1 MASPFSIFRQNQWI
15 MLAGMGVLLMIA
27 FVIVPSVQMLMDTGR
42 TRGDAPPVVEF
53 RKIRTSIDE
62 AQLQD
67 MMRRRVKMIQFLASL
82 REQVMLQQFPEQFR
96 ALMMQRVGPMAGA
109 YAQSVFGPD
118 SEQAVVMTDL
128 LNKKADELG
137 LVVSNGAINDFL
149 KRESEGKVP
158 YPEVRK
164 IFESLDLT
172 EKMLFEDLRYEL
184 KAMEVRQLVLEEP
197 PPPDFDRFMRG
208 QAQFDGITGVTPEQR
223 YEYFERTSARVTL
236 EVLPVKVETLASKE
250 KEPAESVLREYFEK
264 NKDKPQGNDLVP
276 GFKVPY
282 QAVYEYVLATPA
294 KVDELAPRQPVTDA
308 DIVKFYEDN
317 KDFEFEDRAAGLEDP
332 LKNDPAVRPAEIT
345 PEKKGDESSEAP
357 KAEDKKA
364 DEKKADEKKAD
375 EKKADE
381 KKADDKKE
389 PEAKKAD
396 DEAGGDCQDAA
407 KDEKKPAEEKKPEE
421 KKPAAEAKEEVTK
434 KEDAKTPDEK
444 KLPEPPAGPPAK
456 KYKPLDDLLKGEIR
470 KRLEREAAIRAIEKS
485 LSSIRSNVMRKYG
498 TQFYSWESAQTAGKK
513 AEEPK
518 RPDLKAVAEKDGL
531 KYGITEPFSQLT
543 SKDHLPLGMSF
554 VSSSLPVNIDTQ
566 NMFVF
571 RAFGGFQKF
580 SPEYAMDDAG
590 NRMVFWKVKEIEPH
604 VPKYEEVKA
613 LVLSTW
619 KTEQARK
626 KAEELAKAFV
636 TEAKPGES
644 LTQDLG
650 GVDREISTSLSLPSD
665 IHSTIPEEKPAVES
679 NVVPAAKPLVEALGP
694 DAPDLVFTT
703 RPFSWLI
710 SPMLDPQR
718 PEAPRL
724 NTVEGLDSIDDAFM
738 KSVFDLKEGQL
749 GYAWN
754 RPKTV
759 LYVVRVNRYDQALKF
774 AFLRYGAK
782 DYLPLAASD
791 KFSFIQGRVEELV
804 SEFGLE
810 WLRDP
815 RDRRR

>member
-42 TRGDAPPVVEF
+42 SRGDAPAVVEF
-53 RKIRTSIDE
+53 RKIRTTIDE

-67 MMRRRVKMIQFLASL
+67 MMQRRLKMIRFLASL

-109 YAQSVFGPD
+109 YAQTVFGPD

-137 LVVSNGAINDFL
+137 IMVSDGAINDFL

-172 EKMLFEDLRYEL
+172 EKTLFQDLRYEL

-208 QAQFDGITGVTPEQR
+208 QAQFDGISGVTPEQR

-236 EVLPVKVETLASKE
+236 EVLPVKIETLAAKE

-282 QAVYEYVLATPA
+282 QAVYEYVLATPG

-308 DIVKFYEDN
+308 EIVKFYEDN
-317 KDFEFEDRAAGLEDP
+317 KDLEFEDRAAGLEDP
-332 LKNDPAVRPAEIT
+332 LKRPAEIT
-345 PEKKGDESSEAP
+345 PEKKEETKETP
-357 KAEDKKA
+357 KAE
-364 DEKKADEKKAD
+364 EKKSEEKK
-375 EKKADE
+375 EE
-381 KKADDKKE
+381 KKE
-389 PEAKKAD
+389 PEAKKCD
-396 DEAGGDCQDAA
+396 DESGDACQDAA
-407 KDEKKPAEEKKPEE
+407 KDEKKPAEKPADDKKPEE
-421 KKPAAEAKEEVTK
+421 TKPAAEDK
-434 KEDAKTPDEK
+434 KDDAKKPEEK

-456 KYKPLDDLLKGEIR
+456 KYKPLDDLLKSEIR
-470 KRLEREAAIRAIEKS
+470 KRLEREAAIRSIEKS

-498 TQFYSWESAQTAGKK
+498 TQFYSWESAQSAGKK

-518 RPDLKAVAEKDGL
+518 RPDLKAAAEKDGL

-604 VPKYEEVKA
+604 VPKYDEVKA

-626 KAEELAKAFV
+626 KAEDLAKAFV

-644 LTQDLG
+644 LSQDLG
-650 GVDREISTSLSLPSD
+650 GVDRDISTSLSLPSD
-665 IHSTIPEEKPAVES
+665 IHSTIPEEKPVVES

-738 KSVFDLKEGQL
+738 KTVFDLKEGQL
-749 GYAWN
+749 GFAWN
-754 RPKTV
+754 RPKSV
-759 LYVVRVNRYDQALKF
+759 LYIVRVKRYDQALKF

-804 SEFGLE
+804 SEYGLE